1 MQAQSEDPSSPSTTP
16 HGGVVTSVTHA
27 ADTPATSG
35 AGRSARILV
44 YLPSWLGD
52 TIMATPTLRLLRS
65 ACPRSVIIALGR
77 PGMDDLLAGSDCVDD
92 VIIGDGRS
100 LLGPAKLAS
109 R

>member
-1 MQAQSEDPSSPSTTP
+1 
-16 HGGVVTSVTHA
+16 
-27 ADTPATSG
+27 
-35 AGRSARILV
+35 V

-100 LLGPAKLAS
+100 LMGPAKLAS
-109 R
+109 RLKPMRLDAALLLPNSFASAMTAMAAACC